1 MPHWLD
7 KIITLLQAETFDL
20 RELARIAGGDPR
32 TFYRGIDPVDL
43 DLSGQNIDGMEF
55 SSSAHQDEHFR
66 AQLELELVSKIDEH
80 RPEHRAMGIRR
91 APRQEERAALLLA
104 EFLQNR
110 SRAMQIIDSYAN
122 DKAQITN
129 SVLNVLRE
137 ICLSEAAGRRF
148 SNLQIARKVSGRF
161 GRTEGKRSVLAYFLA
176 KHLGTYHELRPWLRG
191 KSLGSLSREQR
202 AEFNRFLDE

>member
-43 DLSGQNIDGMEF
+43 DLTGQNIEGMEF
-55 SSSAHQDEHFR
+55 SSSAHQNEHLR

-80 RPEHRAMGIRR
+80 RPDHRALGIKR

-110 SRAMQIIDSYAN
+110 TRAMQIIDSYAN
-122 DKAQITN
+122 DKARITN
-129 SVLNVLRE
+129 SVLNIFRE

-148 SNLQIARKVSGRF
+148 QQSSNRPKGIRSLWESRRQAISIGLFSRQTSRHVPRITTVVARQ
-161 GRTEGKRSVLAYFLA
+161 
-176 KHLGTYHELRPWLRG
+176 
-191 KSLGSLSREQR
+191 KS
-202 AEFNRFLDE
+202 

>member
-7 KIITLLQAETFDL
+7 KIITLLQAETSDL

-32 TFYRGIDPVDL
+32 NFYRGIDSNDL
-43 DLSGQNIDGMEF
+43 DLTGQNIEGMQF
-55 SSSAHQDEHFR
+55 SSSLHQNDHLR
-66 AQLELELVSKIDEH
+66 RQLELELISTSDEH
-80 RPEHRAMGIRR
+80 RPEYKAMRIKR

-122 DKAQITN
+122 DKAQIAN

-137 ICLSEAAGRRF
+137 ICLSEAAGRKF

-161 GRTEGKRSVLAYFLA
+161 GRAEDKRSVLAYFLA
-176 KHLGTYHELRPWLRG
+176 KHLGTYYELRPWLRG
-191 KSLGSLSREQR
+191 KSLSRLSREQR

>member
-7 KIITLLQAETFDL
+7 KIITLLQAETSDL
-20 RELARIAGGDPR
+20 RELACIAGGDPR
-32 TFYRGIDPVDL
+32 TFYRGIDPADL
-43 DLSGQNIDGMEF
+43 DLTGQNIEGMEF
-55 SSSAHQDEHFR
+55 SSPAHQDEHPT
-66 AQLELELVSKIDEH
+66 AQLELELVSKNEEH
-80 RPEHRAMGIRR
+80 LPEHRAIRIKL

-110 SRAMQIIDSYAN
+110 SRAMQIIDSYTN

-137 ICLSEAAGRRF
+137 IHLNEAAGKRF

-161 GRTEGKRSVLAYFLA
+161 GRAEDKRSVFAYFLA

-191 KSLGSLSREQR
+191 RSLSLLSGEQR
-202 AEFNRFLDE
+202 AEFDRFLDE